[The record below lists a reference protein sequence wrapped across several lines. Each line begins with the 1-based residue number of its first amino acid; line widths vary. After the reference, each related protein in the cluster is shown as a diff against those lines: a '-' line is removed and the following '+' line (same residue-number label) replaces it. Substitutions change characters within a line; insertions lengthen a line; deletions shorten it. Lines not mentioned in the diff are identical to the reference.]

1 MSEEPVEQITKV
13 SSELEAQA
21 PKKEKDPKKVV
32 AGKKLAEYNKKMKE
46 AYEREKK
53 AENESSSLIIFRR
66 MVCAKYHCR
75 CYCCRSY
82 SLQPILAI

>member
-32 AGKKLAEYNKKMKE
+32 AGKKLADYNKKMKA

-53 AENESSSLIIFRR
+53 DEAENAAKSSGGWPVQSIAIGLGG
-66 MVCAKYHCR
+66 
-75 CYCCRSY
+75 Y
-82 SLQPILAI
+82 SLQPVLAIS